1 MHALT
6 LTQRRAPRWALAAI
20 AAFTL
25 TLGSCGGGEDGD
37 GAAPSVSQSS
47 GVATTDAAATAATS
61 PATPAGTNA
70 SIASAPPSA
79 APAVTKQGPR
89 PYQRA
94 GVTAL
99 MVTRDGAHVWA
110 ASADGRLRKMSGGT
124 HASSDHSVRAL
135 KPLPR
140 GAGVS
145 GLAHSADGQHVVA
158 VGRDSVAHLL
168 NADTGER
175 RGSMHGHSQPLRT
188 VATSADGAV
197 VATGGDETRVL
208 LWDGR
213 TGQLKKALGGK
224 HQDFVNAVAVRHD
237 GASVVSGDAGA
248 RIFVWD
254 TVSAQVR
261 WQLLGH
267 AEEISAVAF
276 SPDGRWIVSADE
288 AGQVR
293 VWNASTGQ
301 VSGAVMSARAAV
313 RQVTFTPDGQSIVM
327 GLSDGRVMLWGLQ
340 RRDVLRVWQAS
351 TSAVNV
357 LVFEPGVGRGAP
369 PRLWVGRGDDSISSW
384 VVNSD
389 GSP

>member
-1 MHALT
+1 MPGLT
-6 LTQRRAPRWALAAI
+6 LTQRRAPRWALASVVAL
-20 AAFTL
+20 TL
-25 TLGSCGGGEDGD
+25 TLGSCGGGEDSEG
-37 GAAPSVSQSS
+37 
-47 GVATTDAAATAATS
+47 
-61 PATPAGTNA
+61 
-70 SIASAPPSA
+70 A
-79 APAVTKQGPR
+79 APAVSQSGGARSDAAASAVVAQASPDAATQAASQAVTRPGPR
-89 PYQRA
+89 PYQRE

-110 ASADGRLRKMSGGT
+110 ASADGRLRKMNGGASASGDR
-124 HASSDHSVRAL
+124 AVRAL

-175 RGSMHGHSQPLRT
+175 QGSMHGHSQPLRT

-224 HQDFVNAVAVRHD
+224 HQDFVNAVAVRSD

-261 WQLLGH
+261 WQLMGH
-267 AEEISAVAF
+267 MAEVSAVAF
-276 SPDGRWIVSADE
+276 SPDGRWIVSGDE

-301 VSGAVMSARAAV
+301 LSGSVMSARAAV
-313 RQVTFTPDGQSIVM
+313 RQAMFTPDGQSIVM

-340 RRDVLRVWQAS
+340 RRDVLRVWQSS
-351 TSAVNV
+351 TAAVNV
-357 LVFEPGVGRGAP
+357 LVFEPIGGRSATAAGP
-369 PRLWVGRGDDSISSW
+369 VRLWVGRADDSIASW